1 LKYVR
6 YAETMGAF
14 GPKMFEN
21 KISKRILEGS
31 LGKRRPAEKPR
42 NWLEG
47 EMLSDAAKLFNR
59 ENWRT

>member
-1 LKYVR
+1 
-6 YAETMGAF
+6 MGAF